1 MATRCPL
8 PADHGYLTHLDGSVT
23 LTRPCEDMEPA
34 ALMDLKAALTLLGDR
49 AVNLRVSQPRL
60 WLNMCAAMKVWLD
73 RHECDRGALVLG
85 DRRQWTAHREV
96 VIKDTL
102 GLCLAMR
109 FTRRQWIRKHFY
121 TLLRQYNVDTAVELA
136 SRIAMISTVPTSVV
150 YLGFSFQTARPYI
163 FLLALARHEIPTSE
177 AEDLLVE

>member
-85 DRRQWTAHREV
+85 DRRQFVCT
-96 VIKDTL
+96 T
-102 GLCLAMR
+102 
-109 FTRRQWIRKHFY
+109 QW
-121 TLLRQYNVDTAVELA
+121 
-136 SRIAMISTVPTSVV
+136 
-150 YLGFSFQTARPYI
+150 
-163 FLLALARHEIPTSE
+163 
-177 AEDLLVE
+177 

>member
-85 DRRQWTAHREV
+85 DRRQWTAHREM

-109 FTRRQWIRKHFY
+109 FTRRL
-121 TLLRQYNVDTAVELA
+121 T
-136 SRIAMISTVPTSVV
+136 
-150 YLGFSFQTARPYI
+150 YLHSS
-163 FLLALARHEIPTSE
+163 LALLYHTGMQLNE
-177 AEDLLVE
+177 ASLGADGLMFAFPKPQY